1 MIHRPEGMNLRFV
14 AHLTGLTVLAVGAG
28 ILLSAG
34 VSLLYGDDDVPALLV
49 SAAAAVVA
57 GLPMYL
63 TTRLRGQQFIGYRE
77 GFLAVGLGWMAAMIF
92 GAVPYVAYG
101 TFGIIDALFES
112 MSGFTTTGASV
123 LVDYNQPHGLLFWRS
138 LTHWYGGMGIVVLF
152 IAVLPSMG
160 AGAMKLFSA
169 ESPGPVPERLTPR
182 IRDTA
187 RNLWLIYVGMTV
199 AQSVALIIAGMPI
212 FDAVTH
218 SFGSMATGG
227 FSPRATSVAA
237 FNNVTFELIIA
248 FFMFLAGGNF
258 ALYFAALRGDPL
270 RLFRSREW
278 RLYAAIAAGSIVAI
292 AISLMIARSHFSV
305 GHALREATFQ
315 VISVQSTTGFVSA
328 DFDKWNTLAKLILV
342 LLMVIGGCAGSTAG
356 GFKVARLLVL
366 LKSTRHE
373 LTRQMHP
380 QAVLPLRAGNQVISE
395 VVRVAVLQY
404 FALYMIIWATGSLLV
419 AATGTDLITAATSVV
434 ATFNNIG
441 PGLGPVGATMN
452 YAFLQPFAKCVLI
465 AMMVIG
471 RLELF
476 AILLPFTRGFWRG

>member
-1 MIHRPEGMNLRFV
+1 MNLRFV
-14 AHLTGLTVLAVGAG
+14 SHLVILTTIAVGAG
-28 ILLSAG
+28 ILLCAG
-34 VSLLYGDDDVPALLV
+34 VSLICGDDDVATLLISATIALG
-49 SAAAAVVA
+49 A
-57 GLPMYL
+57 GLPLYAA
-63 TTRLRGQQFIGYRE
+63 TRLRGKTFIGYRE
-77 GFLAVGLGWMAAMIF
+77 GFLAVGVGWIAAMVF
-92 GAVPYVAYG
+92 GAVPYVVYG
-101 TFGIIDALFES
+101 TFGVVDALFES

-123 LVDYNQPHGLLFWRS
+123 LVDYDQPHGLLFWRS

-187 RNLWLIYVGMTV
+187 RNLWLIYVGMTM
-199 AQSVALIIAGMPI
+199 AESLALIAVGMPT

-218 SFGSMATGG
+218 SFASMATGG

-248 FFMFLAGGNF
+248 LFMFLAGGNF
-258 ALYFAALRGDPL
+258 ALYFAALRGHPG

-278 RLYAAIAAGSIVAI
+278 RLYAAIVAGSIVVV

-315 VISVQSTTGFVSA
+315 VISIQSTTGFVSA
-328 DFDKWNTLAKLILV
+328 DFDKWNTFAKMV
-342 LLMVIGGCAGSTAG
+342 LLLLMFIGGCAGSTAG
-356 GFKVARLLVL
+356 GFKVARLFVL

-380 QAVLPLRAGNQVISE
+380 QAVLPLRAGNRIISE
-395 VVRVAVLQY
+395 SVRVAVLQY
-404 FALYMIIWATGSLLV
+404 FVLYVLIFAAGSLLV

-434 ATFNNIG
+434 ATLNNIG

-476 AILLPFTRGFWRG
+476 AILLPFTRAFWRS

>member
-1 MIHRPEGMNLRFV
+1 
-14 AHLTGLTVLAVGAG
+14 
-28 ILLSAG
+28 
-34 VSLLYGDDDVPALLV
+34 
-49 SAAAAVVA
+49 
-57 GLPMYL
+57 
-63 TTRLRGQQFIGYRE
+63 
-77 GFLAVGLGWMAAMIF
+77 MAAMIF

-138 LTHWYGGMGIVVLF
+138 LTHWYGGMGIGVLF

-248 FFMFLAGGNF
+248 FFMFGRRQ
-258 ALYFAALRGDPL
+258 LRAVFRRTAWRPL

-278 RLYAAIAAGSIVAI
+278 RLYAAIAAG
-292 AISLMIARSHFSV
+292 
-305 GHALREATFQ
+305 LR
-315 VISVQSTTGFVSA
+315 
-328 DFDKWNTLAKLILV
+328 W
-342 LLMVIGGCAGSTAG
+342 
-356 GFKVARLLVL
+356 
-366 LKSTRHE
+366 
-373 LTRQMHP
+373 P
-380 QAVLPLRAGNQVISE
+380 
-395 VVRVAVLQY
+395 
-404 FALYMIIWATGSLLV
+404 
-419 AATGTDLITAATSVV
+419 
-434 ATFNNIG
+434 
-441 PGLGPVGATMN
+441 
-452 YAFLQPFAKCVLI
+452 
-465 AMMVIG
+465 
-471 RLELF
+471 
-476 AILLPFTRGFWRG
+476 